1 MRGRKEL
8 RNSKISRKSSLKKWI
23 SGHQSL
29 QRDLREPLVRVR
41 LTYGIIHSIGT
52 NASTLSSLEN
62 AFMRSIVK
70 KWLVRSVLVHSAY
83 ILNVQNHKN
92 GCNFFLGCAH
102 EIPSRLKRSRFQMF
116 RRPSGSRVLES
127 FQWFPDRLPKKHNR
141 KYSPTKFVCFEGF
154 RVRLSFSK
162 ALIDV
167 PNQSTA
173 FRAHFWCFSAGCPN
187 LTVLGSACALKI
199 SVIGWILALFSI
211 FLLWVRLHR
220 SFPVIWNKQTQ

>member
-1 MRGRKEL
+1 MCRTPWKGERWLREECITVPASQKSGTSFSSNLRGRKEL

-41 LTYGIIHSIGT
+41 PTYGIIHSIGT

-116 RRPSGSRVLES
+116 RGP
-127 FQWFPDRLPKKHNR
+127 
-141 KYSPTKFVCFEGF
+141 GF
-154 RVRLSFSK
+154 
-162 ALIDV
+162 
-167 PNQSTA
+167 
-173 FRAHFWCFSAGCPN
+173 
-187 LTVLGSACALKI
+187 
-199 SVIGWILALFSI
+199 
-211 FLLWVRLHR
+211 
-220 SFPVIWNKQTQ
+220 